1 MNDTTM
7 RAAVGVSTSAQRL
20 QKTMAAA
27 RVSFTWLGVRKTLSR
42 EQKEQAAESFGAEGQ
57 YLSAAKKIMETRHPA
72 YKAVTAIRNRAIA
85 CWRAVSLP
93 YPEPGIRL
101 IRQDRIGAFDQQM
114 ADLREELTEA
124 VEQLNGRY
132 DELKLAARDR
142 LGSLYDVSDYPPD
155 LLGMFAIEWDY
166 PSVEPPQYLL
176 ELKPEL
182 YEQEK
187 QRIAARFEEAV
198 QLAEDAFT
206 AEFGKLIDHLRE
218 RLAGTEDDKPRV
230 FRDSAVDNLKDFFGR
245 FKTLSVRS
253 NAQLEDLVASAQR
266 LVVGVGP
273 QDLRDSAPLRQQIS
287 SQLGAM
293 QTALDALLVERP
305 RRRILRE
312 PSQEAA

>member
-7 RAAVGVSTSAQRL
+7 RAAVGISTPAQRL

-57 YLSAAKKIMETRHPA
+57 SLSAAKKIMETRHPA

-101 IRQDRIGAFDQQM
+101 IRQDRIDAFDQQM
-114 ADLREELTEA
+114 ADLRQELTEA

-142 LGSLYDVSDYPPD
+142 LGSLYDISDYPPD

-198 QLAEDAFT
+198 QLAEEAFT
-206 AEFGKLIDHLRE
+206 SDFGKLIDHLRE
-218 RLAGTEDDKPRV
+218 RLAGTEDGKPRV

-266 LVVGVGP
+266 LVAGVGP

-312 PSQEAA
+312 PAQEAA